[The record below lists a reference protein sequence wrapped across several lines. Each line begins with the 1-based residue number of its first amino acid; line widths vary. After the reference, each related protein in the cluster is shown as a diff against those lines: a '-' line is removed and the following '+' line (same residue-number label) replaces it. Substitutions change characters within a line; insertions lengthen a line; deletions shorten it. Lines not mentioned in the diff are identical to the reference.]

1 MKITAIRSAGLFGE
15 TPKGGWSDEIRP
27 EDSVHALIAVHTD
40 SGAIGLGSAF
50 TDSRLVRAAIE
61 VARTALYRENAL
73 EPMRLA
79 EKLSQTTFW
88 MGMGG
93 TLTHTISGIDIA
105 LWDILGKS
113 AGQPVGRLLGGR
125 YRDKVRPYAS
135 ILMEMPDV
143 MRDQAAAF
151 RAKGFRAIKIGWGPF
166 GRSDDPALDEAIVR
180 AAREGAGDDC
190 LLMVDAGASNTFW
203 PHGLKWALRTAD
215 MVKEYD
221 AYWLE
226 EASERVRGG
235 GERAAGCSGAAWG
248 LLGRCVT

>member
-1 MKITAIRSAGLFGE
+1 MDVRVRRRS
-15 TPKGGWSDEIRP
+15 
-27 EDSVHALIAVHTD
+27 
-40 SGAIGLGSAF
+40 
-50 TDSRLVRAAIE
+50 
-61 VARTALYRENAL
+61 
-73 EPMRLA
+73 
-79 EKLSQTTFW
+79 
-88 MGMGG
+88 
-93 TLTHTISGIDIA
+93 
-105 LWDILGKS
+105 
-113 AGQPVGRLLGGR
+113 GQCR
-125 YRDKVRPYAS
+125 
-135 ILMEMPDV
+135 
-143 MRDQAAAF
+143 
-151 RAKGFRAIKIGWGPF
+151 
-166 GRSDDPALDEAIVR
+166 RSPDEAIVR